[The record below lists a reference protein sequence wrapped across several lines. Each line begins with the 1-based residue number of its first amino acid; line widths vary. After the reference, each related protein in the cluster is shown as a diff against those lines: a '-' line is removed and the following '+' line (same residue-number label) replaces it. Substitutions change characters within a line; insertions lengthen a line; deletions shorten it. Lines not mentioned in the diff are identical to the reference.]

1 MFYKIKLNR
10 IKYQYFL
17 ILLFFLLPAIFY
29 NFGFFKGLIIW
40 GQDTPKISFPLS
52 YLLDQSFKNLKLTF
66 WTPDIFFGYPIGS
79 EQGQYGLFYFPNI
92 IHIFFKLPISLGIL
106 YVVHQTFAGF
116 FTFLFTRERKMSIF
130 AGIIAGIAYEF
141 NGFIVAHAQYPS
153 HIYAFMY
160 LPLIFYLLEKAKK
173 SKNISYFFLI
183 GSLLGIQF
191 LTGHPN
197 IPTMTIFASTLYLL
211 FLFKDDF
218 KKLLQRLLIIFFTAF
233 IVLLPLIFEMKQLI
247 PLSTRAIGVNFMDAT
262 NSSMN
267 FFDLITFIFPNF
279 FFSNLTNNSWAYAD
293 TWHLYEYWGQIETFG
308 YIGIVTLFLSIFSL
322 SKQNIKKI
330 YPFLIITFVSFI
342 IALGRNTPIYEYIIF
357 KIPLINGLRAPG
369 RFVFLIDFCLVILA
383 GYGLGRIVFKKINI
397 SKIKYLLVLLFPLFI
412 GNLVIYSKYLV
423 NKPNSVIY
431 NLFSLYPT
439 HDLNISKYLKY
450 SLNYHTNTSLII
462 LVITA
467 FVFLLTLFN
476 KMKRTGVVLIVILL
490 LTDLFLFSQK
500 INTWQ
505 TPSDITT
512 PTDPDIQKL
521 SQNLSYDCCRVYV
534 FRNFWSNLM
543 ADRLIPYHIPDANG
557 FVSLELNRNNK
568 WQTIAES
575 QWQSGNPKFFQLGS
589 IKYVYEYKNNE
600 SVLTEIKNYL
610 PRAYIAYNWIFT
622 NNASDSAYNISLA
635 NFNPNTEVVVEGKL
649 DITARKYIPIQPVKI
664 IKYESDYVQI
674 KADAN
679 EDGLLVLTDTNYPN
693 WKVYVNGKEQNIFQ
707 TNYLFRGVPILKGEN
722 IVEFKYDK
730 SHIVILLVFSYLI
743 FLASIFI
750 LVKTNYDKEQN

>member
-17 ILLFFLLPAIFY
+17 ILLFFLLP
-29 NFGFFKGLIIW
+29 
-40 GQDTPKISFPLS
+40 
-52 YLLDQSFKNLKLTF
+52 
-66 WTPDIFFGYPIGS
+66 
-79 EQGQYGLFYFPNI
+79 GLFYFPNI

-153 HIYAFMY
+153 HVYAFMY

-173 SKNISYFFLI
+173 SKNISYFFLV

-267 FFDLITFIFPNF
+267 FFDLITFVFPNF

-342 IALGRNTPIYEYIIF
+342 I
-357 KIPLINGLRAPG
+357 
-369 RFVFLIDFCLVILA
+369 
-383 GYGLGRIVFKKINI
+383 
-397 SKIKYLLVLLFPLFI
+397 
-412 GNLVIYSKYLV
+412 YSKYLV

-476 KMKRTGVVLIVILL
+476 KMKRTGAVLIVILL